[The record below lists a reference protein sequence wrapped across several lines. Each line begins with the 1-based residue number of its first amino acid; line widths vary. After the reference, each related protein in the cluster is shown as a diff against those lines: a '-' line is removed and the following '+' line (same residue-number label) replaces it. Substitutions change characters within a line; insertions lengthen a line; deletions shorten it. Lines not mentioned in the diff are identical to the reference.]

1 MGLVLVVLNASVGD
15 PGLDLI
21 PDPVGWALVLLGVH
35 RLPERIAHRA
45 PMTVLAALAL
55 VVSVLLWVPDV
66 ARELLDLEESFL
78 WVLDL
83 PTPLF
88 VLVLARAV
96 GAAAGRGGDATART
110 WWRVVLVGT
119 VLTIL
124 LPPVAYA
131 AQVVALAVV
140 VVALAIGT
148 LVTCLVLCFAHSA
161 RPWVHDAP
169 ATAAPPVG

>member
-1 MGLVLVVLNASVGD
+1 MGLVLVVLNAPVGD

-21 PDPVGWALVLLGVH
+21 PDPVGWVLVLVGVR
-35 RLPERIAHRA
+35 RLPERLAHRTA
-45 PMTVLAALAL
+45 MTVLAALAL
-55 VVSVLLWVPDV
+55 VVSALLWVPDV
-66 ARELLDLEESFL
+66 ARELLSLEESFL

-88 VLVLARAV
+88 VLVLALAV
-96 GAAAGRGGDATART
+96 GAAADRGGDATART

-124 LPPVAYA
+124 LPPVVYA
-131 AQVVALAVV
+131 AQAVALAVV
-140 VVALAIGT
+140 VVALAIAT

-161 RPWVHDAP
+161 RPWVHEAVVDAS
-169 ATAAPPVG
+169 G